1 MADDQNQIDP
11 QQAQPNGAP
20 EPIDWEAK
28 YNEMKQH
35 SREWE
40 RKAKA
45 NKEAA
50 DELQALKESQ
60 MSEAEKLQKQ
70 LSEANARADALQAEK
85 DRAQWVSDAV
95 DATGVPAD
103 LLSMVSATDRDDLMA
118 KAESLAER
126 YSTKAQAQAP
136 VPVVIGDGKR
146 ADVSGMGGNAKDDF
160 VRFMTTAFK

>member
-1 MADDQNQIDP
+1 MDEEKTDQASE
-11 QQAQPNGAP
+11 AQPNGTP

-28 YNEMKQH
+28 YNELKKH

-45 NKEAA
+45 NKDAA
-50 DELQALKESQ
+50 DELQTLKESQ

-85 DRAQWVSDAV
+85 DKAQWVSDAA
-95 DATGVPAD
+95 DATGVPVD

-126 YSTKAQAQAP
+126 YSTKAQAQAS
-136 VPVVIGDGKR
+136 VPVVIGDGKH
-146 ADVSGMGGNAKDDF
+146 ADVSGVGGNAEDDF
-160 VRFMTTAFK
+160 VRFMTAVLK